1 MAFTAMLCRFS
12 ISYEI
17 FIEKAYAKNSRKL
30 MLGTVWNVV
39 MVKCYCLKCF
49 MQVCFLI
56 GGSEIENG
64 PDGDKDWY
72 LTSWNK

>member
-1 MAFTAMLCRFS
+1 
-12 ISYEI
+12 
-17 FIEKAYAKNSRKL
+17 

-56 GGSEIENG
+56 GGSEIENF

>member
-1 MAFTAMLCRFS
+1 
-12 ISYEI
+12 
-17 FIEKAYAKNSRKL
+17 

-56 GGSEIENG
+56 GGSEIETG

-72 LTSWNK
+72 LAGTSSLKQSRVISNHS